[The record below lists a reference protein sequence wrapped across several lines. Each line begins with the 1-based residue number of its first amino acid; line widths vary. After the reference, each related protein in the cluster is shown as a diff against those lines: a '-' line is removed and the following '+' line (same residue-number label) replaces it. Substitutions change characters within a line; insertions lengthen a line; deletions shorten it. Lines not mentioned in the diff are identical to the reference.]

1 MEGNRPLLT
10 GDVRSLRLPHTAEG
24 FSNTEARASS
34 TRFGL
39 PSRRKH
45 IMLITFNSAA
55 AGNIIMFQS
64 DAENILTLLGKDIS
78 QAKGILTVEQM
89 PAAIEKLQRTI
100 RLGNNRANKVSP
112 KNDTEGD
119 AEGKEAQ
126 VVQPVSF
133 AQHAQPFLEFMQT
146 SLKGNKPITW
156 GV

>member
-1 MEGNRPLLT
+1 M
-10 GDVRSLRLPHTAEG
+10 
-24 FSNTEARASS
+24 
-34 TRFGL
+34 
-39 PSRRKH
+39 
-45 IMLITFNSAA
+45 
-55 AGNIIMFQS
+55 MFQS

-100 RLGNNRANKVSP
+100 RLGNNSANTAPPQK
-112 KNDTEGD
+112 DTD
-119 AEGKEAQ
+119 SNADDKEAQ

-156 GV
+156 GT